1 MYKTSTLF
9 VFIHNFFSQCDS
21 GDQLIKYMIH
31 VLFQTGHYRT
41 YIPSSIHNAYPFSY
55 RVYTEGFPLLCSL
68 HHSPLLYTRVFP
80 LDSHNATRIVMKISF
95 QKKWK
100 VKVGTRFPSR
110 CANYMNHN
118 TSFKIFY
125 IMSEAFYISISKND
139 KDKISLRN
147 NKNEIL

>member
-1 MYKTSTLF
+1 
-9 VFIHNFFSQCDS
+9 
-21 GDQLIKYMIH
+21 
-31 VLFQTGHYRT
+31 
-41 YIPSSIHNAYPFSY
+41 
-55 RVYTEGFPLLCSL
+55 
-68 HHSPLLYTRVFP
+68 
-80 LDSHNATRIVMKISF
+80 MKISF

-125 IMSEAFYISISKND
+125 IMSEAFYISISIND
-139 KDKISLRN
+139 KDKINLQN